1 MKVHPLLG
9 VKNSTGVTLTSVMST
24 PRERVVMLIIS
35 IDFTGIDLLVESMSL
50 TFDTVSWMTF
60 DAVSGRHLVRLSDID
75 RVTLT

>member
-1 MKVHPLLG
+1 
-9 VKNSTGVTLTSVMST
+9 MST

-60 DAVSGRHLVRLSDID
+60 DAVEWKTFGAIE
-75 RVTLT
+75 